1 VFSRREMTGSLSH
14 EKIGKVA
21 VVKKAGFTEVK
32 VG

>member
-1 VFSRREMTGSLSH
+1 MTGSLWH